1 MTAFEQCLSQFP
13 SKFFQKK
20 LLEELVLRF
29 YMVNMVNFAC
39 LCKSHQRFQAFGC
52 DLNILRQQTILICLP
67 VEITQ
72 KQCRDFPYLIGSY
85 TVSKL

>member
-1 MTAFEQCLSQFP
+1 MSVSVSFKILQ
-13 SKFFQKK
+13 KKK

-29 YMVNMVNFAC
+29 YINMVNFAC

-72 KQCRDFPYLIGSY
+72 KQCRDFPYTWLVRTPY
-85 TVSKL
+85 QNCNLPT